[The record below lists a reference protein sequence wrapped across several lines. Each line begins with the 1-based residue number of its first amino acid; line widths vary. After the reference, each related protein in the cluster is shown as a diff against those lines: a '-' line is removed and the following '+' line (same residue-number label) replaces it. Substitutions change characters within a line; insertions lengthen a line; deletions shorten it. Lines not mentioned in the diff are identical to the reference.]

1 MLYFPWRFQKSRVLN
16 CKLRNDHY
24 LLNSIRDWVIL
35 QEPSTTISSSWK
47 YNDLPQDVKEMFYN
61 TTKDKKI
68 IEMFRRL
75 FGSSDGS
82 SDSSGYKI
90 DILHDMNE
98 IYVSPQKDFEKI
110 AADNIFYTRHIDGLF
125 FYIPFASCY
134 RVIIGLDDNRDIMT
148 IFTMTPETY
157 IIKTGDVVGFDFH
170 RECHYISPIIWNTD
184 AVATTPLEKKKY
196 RVILKLHYCV
206 YPYWAFVFGF
216 ILSKLTILYNRLFR
230 YLLLTIFKHGKRSQ
244 RSQRSQR
251 SKCLAYLAKLMSI
264 STHIYHDIEFYIG
277 YNNIEYLS
285 ILYYIS
291 SNLHANFFLFGSS
304 FVHYLRW
311 IDTQNY
317 SNEINNLFRRDYY
330 FFKFLYMLQYFYMYF
345 SYNLAV
351 PAAGSAVPAA
361 GLAGSSVPF
370 IPLPVIYTVITVPPL
385 LASCVYNYS
394 SFIPKVVEIY
404 ITYSML
410 NNNTLKGTEYIY
422 IFLNIFLNYLQLR
435 KPIAMNI
442 W

>member
-1 MLYFPWRFQKSRVLN
+1 MLYLPWRFQKSRVLN

-35 QEPSTTISSSWK
+35 QEPSTTTSSHWWYK
-47 YNDLPQDVKEMFYN
+47 DLPEDVKEMFYN

-75 FGSSDGS
+75 FGG
-82 SDSSGYKI
+82 GGRYKI

-98 IYVSPQKDFEKI
+98 IYVSPPSNNNKDFEKN
-110 AADNIFYTRHIDGLF
+110 ASDNIFYTRHIDGPL

-148 IFTMTPETY
+148 IFNMTPETY

-170 RECHYISPIIWNTD
+170 RECHYISPIIWNADT
-184 AVATTPLEKKKY
+184 AAAATPLERKSY
-196 RVILKLHYCV
+196 RVILKIHYCV

-230 YLLLTIFKHGKRSQ
+230 DLFLLTISPRN
-244 RSQRSQR
+244 
-251 SKCLAYLAKLMSI
+251 KCTRYLGKLMI
-264 STHIYHDIEFYIG
+264 LSTHIYHDIEFYIG
-277 YNNIEYLS
+277 YNNIEYLL

-291 SNLHANFFLFGSS
+291 SNLHANLFLFGSS

-317 SNEINNLFRRDYY
+317 SNEVNNMFRRDYY

-345 SYNLAV
+345 SYNLA
-351 PAAGSAVPAA
+351 GSAVPAA
-361 GLAGSSVPF
+361 GDWSC
-370 IPLPVIYTVITVPPL
+370 IIYTTIAVPPL

-394 SFIPKVVEIY
+394 SFIPKIVEIY

-410 NNNTLKGTEYIY
+410 NNNTLKYIEYIY

-435 KPIAMNI
+435 KPIAMEI

>member
-1 MLYFPWRFQKSRVLN
+1 MLYLPWRFQKSRVLN

-75 FGSSDGS
+75 FGSSGS
-82 SDSSGYKI
+82 SGTSGSDSGYKI

-98 IYVSPQKDFEKI
+98 IYVSPQKDFEKN
-110 AADNIFYTRHIDGLF
+110 ASDNIFYTRHIDGLF

-134 RVIIGLDDNRDIMT
+134 RVIIGLDDNKDIMT
-148 IFTMTPETY
+148 IFNMTHETY
-157 IIKTGDVVGFDFH
+157 IIKAGDVVGFDFH
-170 RECHYISPIIWNTD
+170 RECHYISPIIWND
-184 AVATTPLEKKKY
+184 GNATPTALATQEKKY
-196 RVILKLHYCV
+196 RVILKIHYCV
-206 YPYWAFVFGF
+206 YPYWAIVFGF
-216 ILSKLTILYNRLFR
+216 ILGKLTILYNRLFR
-230 YLLLTIFKHGKRSQ
+230 YLLLTIFKRSKHHK
-244 RSQRSQR
+244 R
-251 SKCLAYLAKLMSI
+251 SKCLAYFAKLMSI

-277 YNNIEYLS
+277 YNNIEYLL

-291 SNLHANFFLFGSS
+291 SNLHANFFLLGSS

-317 SNEINNLFRRDYY
+317 SNEVNNLFRRDYY

-351 PAAGSAVPAA
+351 PAAGSAVSADL
-361 GLAGSSVPF
+361 GGSADWSC
-370 IPLPVIYTVITVPPL
+370 IIYTAIAVPPL
-385 LASCVYNYS
+385 LALCVYNYS

-410 NNNTLKGTEYIY
+410 NNNTLKYIEYIY

-435 KPIAMNI
+435 KPIAMEI

>member
-1 MLYFPWRFQKSRVLN
+1 MLYLPWKFQKSRVLN

-24 LLNSIRDWVIL
+24 MLNSIRDWVIL
-35 QEPSTTISSSWK
+35 QDPSTTISSSWK

-75 FGSSDGS
+75 FGSSDSGGSS
-82 SDSSGYKI
+82 SDSGSGYKI

-110 AADNIFYTRHIDGLF
+110 AADNIFYTRHIDGIF

-134 RVIIGLDDNRDIMT
+134 RLIIGLDDNRDIMT

-184 AVATTPLEKKKY
+184 AVAATLEKKNY

-230 YLLLTIFKHGKRSQ
+230 DLFLLTIIPQSQQSQHHKRSDKT
-244 RSQRSQR
+244 R
-251 SKCLAYLAKLMSI
+251 YLAKLISI

-277 YNNIEYLS
+277 YNNIEYLA

-291 SNLHANFFLFGSS
+291 TNLHANFFLFGSS

-317 SNEINNLFRRDYY
+317 SNEVNNMFRRDYY

-345 SYNLAV
+345 SYNLAGS
-351 PAAGSAVPAA
+351 AGSA
-361 GLAGSSVPF
+361 GLADWSC
-370 IPLPVIYTVITVPPL
+370 IIYTAITVPPL

-442 W
+442 C

>member
-75 FGSSDGS
+75 FGGGS
-82 SDSSGYKI
+82 GGGRYKI

-110 AADNIFYTRHIDGLF
+110 AADNIFYTRHIDGPL

-148 IFTMTPETY
+148 IFNMTPETY
-157 IIKTGDVVGFDFH
+157 IIKAGDVVGFDFH

-184 AVATTPLEKKKY
+184 TAAATPLERKSY
-196 RVILKLHYCV
+196 RVILKIHYCV

-230 YLLLTIFKHGKRSQ
+230 DLFLLTIFKHGKHGK
-244 RSQRSQR
+244 R

-291 SNLHANFFLFGSS
+291 SNLHANLFLFGSS

-317 SNEINNLFRRDYY
+317 SNEVNNMFRRDYY

-345 SYNLAV
+345 SYNLAGDLG
-351 PAAGSAVPAA
+351 GS
-361 GLAGSSVPF
+361 GDWSC
-370 IPLPVIYTVITVPPL
+370 IIYTVITVPPL

-410 NNNTLKGTEYIY
+410 NNNTLKYIEYIY

-435 KPIAMNI
+435 KPIAMEI